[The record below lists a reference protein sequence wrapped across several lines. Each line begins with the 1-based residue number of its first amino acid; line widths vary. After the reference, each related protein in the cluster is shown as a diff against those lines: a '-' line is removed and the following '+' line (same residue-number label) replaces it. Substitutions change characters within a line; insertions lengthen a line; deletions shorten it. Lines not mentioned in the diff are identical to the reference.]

1 MKKSHLLIMLLCC
14 LIPIT
19 ALAAIYLFNVPVN
32 SVLLFGLILL
42 CPISHLLMMKFMG
55 PEHHHGEASEPLA
68 RCHAQPAEVNISENN
83 HV

>member
-14 LIPIT
+14 LIPVA

-32 SVLLFGLILL
+32 SVLLFGLVLL

-55 PEHHHGEASEPLA
+55 HDHNHEETSESPA
-68 RCHAQPAEVNISENN
+68 NCHAQPVEVRTMEE
-83 HV
+83 

>member
-1 MKKSHLLIMLLCC
+1 MKKSHLLIMILCC
-14 LIPIT
+14 LIPVA

-55 PEHHHGEASEPLA
+55 HDHSHGETPEEHAN
-68 RCHAQPAEVNISENN
+68 CHAQPVEVRTTEE
-83 HV
+83 